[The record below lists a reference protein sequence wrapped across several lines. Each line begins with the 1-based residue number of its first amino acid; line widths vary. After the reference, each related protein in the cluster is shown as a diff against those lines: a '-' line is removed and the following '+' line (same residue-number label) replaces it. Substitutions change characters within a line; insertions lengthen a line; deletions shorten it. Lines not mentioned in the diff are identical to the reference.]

1 MRRRGE
7 CRHDARAGWGREGVV
22 AMRSDKG
29 GEERTS
35 PRAREML
42 ASWSA
47 DDQVLRVLAD
57 AAAERLGDCG
67 MVFAE
72 PQPLVDDEPAHIR

>member
-1 MRRRGE
+1 MALPRL
-7 CRHDARAGWGREGVV
+7 HVARLLE
-22 AMRSDKG
+22 
-29 GEERTS
+29 
-35 PRAREML
+35 AR
-42 ASWSA
+42 
-47 DDQVLRVLAD
+47 DDQVLRDLVD